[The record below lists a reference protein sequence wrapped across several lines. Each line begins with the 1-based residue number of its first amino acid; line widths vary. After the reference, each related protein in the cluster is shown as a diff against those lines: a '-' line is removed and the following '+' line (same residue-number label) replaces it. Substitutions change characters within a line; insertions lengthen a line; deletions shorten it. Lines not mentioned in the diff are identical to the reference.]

1 MVVVVDPLLQVLRP
15 VATGVLVAA
24 AQIMAP
30 VPERQVKVSLA
41 TRMHSVEE
49 EALAQQAVPPVA
61 RVQHHTPVVLV
72 ESGLQQL

>member
-1 MVVVVDPLLQVLRP
+1 MVAAVDPLLQVLRP
-15 VATGVLVAA
+15 VATGVLVAV

-41 TRMHSVEE
+41 TRMHLVEVE
-49 EALAQQAVPPVA
+49 VLAQQAVLLVA
-61 RVQHHTPVVLV
+61 RVHIPVVLV